1 MTQKIIQ
8 IPTLNDTPEDF
19 QQLFEM
25 SNQVNGLFEDVRFDF
40 SNCKFLRSNAVA
52 FLGGLARLIES
63 FGGSVIF
70 DWDTLRSN
78 SVRANLCQNGF
89 AGNFGYNAKAWSGH
103 SIPYRE
109 EMEPDMN
116 KIMDYLT
123 YRWIGKW
130 VNVTDRLRDA
140 ISGRMWEIYSNA
152 FEHSD
157 TEVGVF
163 TCGQHFRHR
172 NDLILT
178 VVDFGLGIP
187 AKVKAFLSQFVDEA
201 RVSKLSGAEC
211 MKWAF
216 ERGNTTSMG
225 GVARGLGLDLLKE
238 FVRVNQGKLEVYS
251 NDGYAIIDK
260 EGERFDNSPIS
271 FQGTVVHITLRCDEK
286 LYRFYDEAEE

>member
-78 SVRANLCQNGF
+78 SVRANLCQNG
-89 AGNFGYNAKAWSGH
+89 
-103 SIPYRE
+103 
-109 EMEPDMN
+109 
-116 KIMDYLT
+116 
-123 YRWIGKW
+123 
-130 VNVTDRLRDA
+130 
-140 ISGRMWEIYSNA
+140 YSNA